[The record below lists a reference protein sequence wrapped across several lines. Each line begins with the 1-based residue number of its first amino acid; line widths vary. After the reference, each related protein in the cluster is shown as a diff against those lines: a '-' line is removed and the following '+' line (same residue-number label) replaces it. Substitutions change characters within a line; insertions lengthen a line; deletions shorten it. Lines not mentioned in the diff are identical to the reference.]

1 MFKLADDLKFVME
14 TTWPVV
20 IITVIALI
28 SLRITYVIRN
38 KEKFIVYEEL
48 LKLIFVIYLLMFFII
63 VTYQD
68 VISYGNNFVPF
79 KELTRYSIGSS
90 LFYKNVVGNILLFMP
105 YGFFVSYYLRLDKK
119 RLALF
124 LVFIVS
130 ISIEFVQLA
139 IGRCFD
145 VDDILLN
152 LLGGMIGY
160 YIYKMLESITDKMS
174 KRTIS
179 TILISIIIFL
189 IVVLLYMMMWGS
201 MKIGL
206 FNETN
211 EDLDEYFKIVKKVLK
226 KGLKILNIDKCEFNI
241 IIVDNDYIH
250 KLNKEYRGID
260 RETDVISFAL
270 EDDKTF
276 NLENRV
282 LGDIYISIDRVYS
295 QALEYGHSNLREFS
309 FLAVHGMLHL
319 LGYDHMEKEDEKI
332 MFDLQDKILEASNI
346 LR

>member
-1 MFKLADDLKFVME
+1 MFRLADDIMFVME

-28 SLRITYVIRN
+28 SLRITHIIKN

-48 LKLIFVIYLLMFFII
+48 LKLIFVIYILMFFQI

-68 VISYGNNFVPF
+68 VTSYGNNFIPF
-79 KELTRYSIGSS
+79 KELTRYSIGSN
-90 LFYKNVVGNILLFMP
+90 LFYKNVIGNILLFMP
-105 YGFFVSYYLRLDKK
+105 YGFFASYYLRLDKK
-119 RLALF
+119 KLAL
-124 LVFIVS
+124 LLIFIVS
-130 ISIEFVQLA
+130 LSIECVQLI

-145 VDDILLN
+145 VDDIMLN

-160 YIYKMLESITDKMS
+160 FVYRILERVTDRMS
-174 KRTIS
+174 KTTIS
-179 TILISIIIFL
+179 TILTFIIIVL
-189 IVVLLYMMMWGS
+189 IVILLYMMMWGI

-211 EDLDEYFKIVKKVLK
+211 ENLDEYFKVIKKVLK
-226 KGLKILNIDKCEFNI
+226 QGLKILNINKCEFNI
-241 IIVDNDYIH
+241 IVVNNDYIH
-250 KLNKEYRGID
+250 ELNKKYRGID

-276 NLENRV
+276 NLEGRV

-295 QALEYGHSNLREFS
+295 QAKEYGHSNLREFS

-319 LGYDHMEKEDEKI
+319 LGYDHMNKEDEKV
-332 MFDLQDKILEASNI
+332 MFSMQEKILEASNI
-346 LR
+346 TR